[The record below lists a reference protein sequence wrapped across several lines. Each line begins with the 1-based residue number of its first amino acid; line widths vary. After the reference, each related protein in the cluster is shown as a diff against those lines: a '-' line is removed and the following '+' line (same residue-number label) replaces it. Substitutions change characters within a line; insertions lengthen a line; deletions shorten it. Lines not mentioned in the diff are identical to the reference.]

1 MGSFF
6 LTPLLVLIVSCH
18 SDRCEMISHCGFDLH
33 FCNNWWWWTSFHG
46 PISHLYVL
54 FGKMSVQLLYPFL
67 FVLFIFSLEE
77 TCFTILCWFLPY
89 NNANQSYIY
98 ISPPCWASLPS
109 PYPTHLGYHREPG
122 WAPCVIQQFPTV
134 LHMIVYICQC
144 YLLNSSH
151 PNFPHCV
158 HKSFLY

>member
-18 SDRCEMISHCGFDLH
+18 SDRCEMISHCDFDLH

-46 PISHLYVL
+46 PISHLYIL

-77 TCFTILCWFLPY
+77 ACFTILCWFLPY
-89 NNANQSYIY
+89 NNATQSYIY
-98 ISPPCWASLPS
+98 IPSLLSLPPLPLS
-109 PYPTHLGYHREPG
+109 YPSRLSQRTQAGLP
-122 WAPCVIQQFPTV
+122 V
-134 LHMIVYICQC
+134 LY
-144 YLLNSSH
+144 S
-151 PNFPHCV
+151 NFPL
-158 HKSFLY
+158 FYTW